1 MYALLYIDLLGVC
14 ACVRLS
20 ALNFLVLCTR
30 IIIIYVCC
38 RLPFEMG
45 NMPNLK
51 SLIVDGNPM
60 RGIRR
65 DIIAVSLSCVHQ

>member
-1 MYALLYIDLLGVC
+1 MTFIVFLCVC
-14 ACVRLS
+14 ALDFPVK
-20 ALNFLVLCTR
+20 CTY